1 MPISSWTERYSIHG
15 KRALI
20 TGASKGIGYEIC
32 RVFAEAGA
40 DIAAVARD
48 PAGLNALQD
57 EIRAIGHSCETI
69 RADLANADACVAA
82 AESALEHFGVID
94 ILVNNAGVALTGS
107 LLEATVAD
115 WDLSMAVNLRAP
127 FLLARTL
134 APKMIEHRAGKI
146 INVSSQTGIIALDDH
161 AAYAA
166 SKSGLNALTKTM
178 TAEWARY
185 NIQSN
190 AICPTV
196 ILTPMGEEVW
206 GDPAKGQPMRDKTP
220 LRRFGKPVEV
230 ADLALY
236 LASPAS
242 DLMTGSL
249 LLIDGGFSSV

>member
-1 MPISSWTERYSIHG
+1 MPISSWTDRYSIRG
-15 KRALI
+15 KRALV

-32 RVFAEAGA
+32 RVFADAGA
-40 DIAAVARD
+40 DIAAIARHT
-48 PAGLNALQD
+48 AGLNTLRN
-57 EIRAIGHSCETI
+57 EIQGMGRACETI
-69 RADLANADACVAA
+69 RADLADADACVAA
-82 AESALEHFGVID
+82 AEAALDRFGVID
-94 ILVNNAGVALTGS
+94 ILVNNAGVALTDS

-134 APKMIEHRAGKI
+134 APKMIEQRAGKI

-206 GDPAKGQPMRDKTP
+206 GNPAKGQPMRDKTP

-249 LLIDGGFSSV
+249 LLIDGGFSSI

>member
-1 MPISSWTERYSIHG
+1 MTTWTERFSLRG
-15 KRALI
+15 KRALV

-32 RVFAEAGA
+32 RVLAEAGA

-48 PAGLNALQD
+48 PAGLDAVQTKVRALG
-57 EIRAIGHSCETI
+57 RACETI
-69 RADLANADACVAA
+69 QADLAEGRACVAA
-82 AESALEHFGVID
+82 AEAALEHYGVID
-94 ILVNNAGVALTGS
+94 ILVNNAGVALTDS
-107 LLEATVAD
+107 LLEATVDD
-115 WDLSMAVNLRAP
+115 WDLTMAVNLRAP

-134 APKMIEHRAGKI
+134 APKMIEQRAGKI

-161 AAYAA
+161 AAYGA

-178 TAEWARY
+178 TAEWARH

-206 GDPAKGQPMRDKTP
+206 GNPAKGQPMLDKTP
-220 LRRFGKPVEV
+220 LGRFGKPVEV
-230 ADLALY
+230 ADLVLY

-242 DLMTGSL
+242 DLMSGSL